1 MIPISRIFCE
11 RACQFSNSTNSTH
24 KKSVSVSV
32 CVCEPFFGWVS
43 EVGGLSGVLSVCLCL
58 ERLEAL

>member
-1 MIPISRIFCE
+1 
-11 RACQFSNSTNSTH
+11 
-24 KKSVSVSV
+24 VSAQSHSILEFHEFHTQKV
-32 CVCEPFFGWVS
+32 CVCVCVCVGVCEPFFGWVS

>member
-1 MIPISRIFCE
+1 
-11 RACQFSNSTNSTH
+11 
-24 KKSVSVSV
+24 VSVSV